1 VAVERGSIIYLDQ
14 QGEMG
19 VGPPALISVSSKG
32 AVRIL
37 WIAAS
42 IEYRVSSIKET

>member
-1 VAVERGSIIYLDQ
+1 VAVGRESIIYLDQ

-19 VGPPALISVSSKG
+19 VGPPALISVSPKG

-37 WIAAS
+37 WVAAN
-42 IEYRVSSIKET
+42 IKEA